1 MAIPAEI
8 AALAERLNQNLTE
21 IEQEAIQG
29 ISMTQSSLT
38 EEQQAKLAEIVEA
51 ARLAEQK
58 AREMSELATAI
69 TQKYQRRLQVYQQI
83 ATEEQGN

>member
-69 TQKYQRRLQVYQQI
+69 AQKYQRRLQVYQQI